1 MNVSGSKNGV
11 VWFLEVFR
19 ESDELLDWR
28 VSLDDVSR
36 ASLGEAVGIDMSGPG
51 SYELSARQAKVV
63 LEKFYRGSAKEF
75 DLDEKKYSFFVADY
89 AKT

>member
-1 MNVSGSKNGV
+1 MKDVGSEDGV

-28 VSLDDVSR
+28 VSLEDASR
-36 ASLGEAVGIDMSGPG
+36 VSLGEAVGIDMSGPG
-51 SYELSARQAKVV
+51 SYELSARQAAVV
-63 LEKFYRGSAKEF
+63 LERFHRGVARDFE
-75 DLDEKKYSFFVADY
+75 LDGQKCSFFVADY